1 MAEAAVASLGGEHP
15 LTIRDRRVQLFAG
28 GSGSPLVYLH
38 GAGPYWWMPV
48 HDLLARHRRVVLPVH
63 PGFGQ
68 SEGLDAIETMEDL
81 VFHTLDVLDALA
93 LERADVVGLSMGG
106 WLAAELALRHP
117 GRVSHLVLVDAVG
130 VRLPGVPM
138 ADPFMV
144 SPPKARQLLFHD
156 PASEVALR
164 LLPDTPPPDRAK
176 AVLRGREAAARLL
189 WNPAQAYRRLT
200 DRLWRIRTPT
210 LVVWGADD
218 RLIPPAYGEAWARG
232 IPGARL
238 VTIERCGHLPPLE
251 CPERFAELTLDFLH
265 G

>member
-1 MAEAAVASLGGEHP
+1 MAEAAVAALGGEHP
-15 LTIRDRRVQLFAG
+15 LTVRDRRVQLFAG
-28 GSGSPLVYLH
+28 GSGAPLVYLH
-38 GAGPYWWMPV
+38 GAGTYWWMPV
-48 HDLLARHRRVVLPVH
+48 HDLLARHRRVLLPVH
-63 PGFGQ
+63 PGFGH

-81 VFHTLDVLDALA
+81 VFHTLDVLDALS
-93 LERADVVGLSMGG
+93 LERPDVVGLSMGG

-117 GRVSHLVLVDAVG
+117 GRVNRLVLVDAVG

-138 ADPFMV
+138 ADVFML

-156 PASEVALR
+156 PASPVALS
-164 LLPDTPPPDRAK
+164 LLPDTPPPDRAET
-176 AVLRGREAAARLL
+176 VLRGREAAARLL

-200 DRLWRIRTPT
+200 ARLWRIRAPT

-218 RLIPPAYGEAWARG
+218 RLVPPAYGEAWARG